1 MDEIEQLLAILPAS
15 TDPDVLSV
23 QREEVQSYIKWARS
37 ITEDYKHLRR
47 KITLPFLG
55 FFVLALVLAIGL
67 GIVNYKISNPTIS
80 VILTILE
87 IIMVVVS
94 LFSLSGFFDIFGYI
108 GGPCQICLKNARS
121 LPLSFLPICPRC
133 LYREIE
139 ILLTRA
145 CSEEYQTA
153 KERLIDWVKRGLHL
167 EIADIVAKRVD
178 EMRGG
183 INIRRMG
190 KFWYPSSSYHELS
203 LDDQPIGMPKIALE
217 RLSSLKQSPVASY
230 IGGIK
235 LFDYLIIGFWR
246 SKLQYLLLAKVTMF
260 DYSEWYR
267 IYIWE
272 SPWKY
277 GG

>member
-1 MDEIEQLLAILPAS
+1 
-15 TDPDVLSV
+15 
-23 QREEVQSYIKWARS
+23 
-37 ITEDYKHLRR
+37 
-47 KITLPFLG
+47 
-55 FFVLALVLAIGL
+55 
-67 GIVNYKISNPTIS
+67 
-80 VILTILE
+80 
-87 IIMVVVS
+87 
-94 LFSLSGFFDIFGYI
+94 
-108 GGPCQICLKNARS
+108 
-121 LPLSFLPICPRC
+121 
-133 LYREIE
+133 
-139 ILLTRA
+139 
-145 CSEEYQTA
+145 
-153 KERLIDWVKRGLHL
+153 
-167 EIADIVAKRVD
+167 
-178 EMRGG
+178 MRGG